1 MRPVVIGVGNRWR
14 GDDGVGPAVIDLL
27 RADGRLDTTVADLA
41 ELDGEA
47 TRLVDAMAHR
57 SLAVVVDAMRS
68 GAAPGTVRSL
78 VAGEVDLPT
87 TTSLSSH
94 GAGVAH
100 AAGLAAALDRM
111 PDRLV
116 VIGVEISA
124 TADEGPLSA
133 EVTAALPEAAA
144 RVVEE
149 VRRHVSR

>member
-27 RADGRLDTTVADLA
+27 RAGGRLAGADLA

-57 SLAVVVDAMRS
+57 PLAVVVDAIRS

-78 VAGEVDLPT
+78 VAGEAELPT
-87 TTSLSSH
+87 ATALSSH

-124 TADEGPLSA
+124 TTDEGPLSDA
-133 EVTAALPEAAA
+133 VAAAVAEAAA

>member
-14 GDDGVGPAVIDLL
+14 GDDGVGPAVVDLL
-27 RADGRLDTTVADLA
+27 RAGGQLDATGTDLTD
-41 ELDGEA
+41 LDGEA

-57 SLAVVVDAMRS
+57 PLAVIVDALRS

-78 VAGEVDLPT
+78 VAGEADFPT
-87 TTSLSSH
+87 NTPLSSH

-100 AAGLAAALDRM
+100 AAGLATALDRM
-111 PDRLV
+111 PGRLV

>member
-27 RADGRLDTTVADLA
+27 RAGGRLSATAADLA

-57 SLAVVVDAMRS
+57 PLAVVVDAMRS
-68 GAAPGTVRSL
+68 GATPGTVRSL
-78 VAGEVDLPT
+78 VAGEAAFPT
-87 TTSLSSH
+87 TTPISSH

-100 AAGLAAALDRM
+100 AAALAAALDRM

-116 VIGVEISA
+116 VIGVEIPET
-124 TADEGPLSA
+124 TAEGPLSA
-133 EVTAALPEAAA
+133 EVAAAVPEAAA